1 MLEGI
6 ETIFDNKE
14 KMMSHLKK
22 KNYEANTE
30 VFLHN
35 NGHFFDEMK
44 AYVEQA
50 ADKERAADELAEILV
65 SAVEKSFSNKKG
77 KIPANVQVDLNF
89 FMIYYVFPTILKME
103 SVDAKIIA
111 DKICKLWGNRFKDSK
126 IQYTDYDT
134 LYGSF
139 RNKIFGIF

>member
-6 ETIFDNKE
+6 EKIYDNKE
-14 KMMSHLKK
+14 KMMAHLKK
-22 KNYEANTE
+22 KNYEANTKI
-30 VFLHN
+30 FLQDH
-35 NGHFFDEMK
+35 GHFFEEMK
-44 AYVEQA
+44 EYMEHAE
-50 ADKERAADELAEILV
+50 DKERAADEISEALV
-65 SAVEKSFSNKKG
+65 SAVEDNFSNKKG

-89 FMIYYVFPTILKME
+89 FMIYYVFPTILNLE
-103 SVDAKIIA
+103 SEHAKLIA
-111 DKICKLWGNRFKDSK
+111 DKVCELWGKRFKDSK

>member
-6 ETIFDNKE
+6 ETIFNNKE

-22 KNYEANTE
+22 KNYEENTK
-30 VFLHN
+30 VFLEN
-35 NGHFFDEMK
+35 NGHFFDEMITYIDQANDKVK
-44 AYVEQA
+44 AV
-50 ADKERAADELAEILV
+50 DEIAETFV
-65 SAVEKSFSNKKG
+65 SAVEKNFSNKKG
-77 KIPANVQVDLNF
+77 RVPANVQVDLNF
-89 FMIYYVFPTILKME
+89 FMIYYVFPTILKLE
-103 SVDAKIIA
+103 SSSAKSLA
-111 DKICKLWGNRFKDSK
+111 DKICELWGNRFKDSK

>member
-6 ETIFDNKE
+6 EKIFDNKE

-22 KNYEANTE
+22 KNYEANTA
-30 VFLHN
+30 VFLEEHS
-35 NGHFFDEMK
+35 HFFEDMK
-44 AYVEQA
+44 AYVDQA
-50 ADKERAADELAEILV
+50 EDKDAAAVEIAECFV
-65 SAVEKSFSNKKG
+65 SAVEKNFSNKKG
-77 KIPANVQVDLNF
+77 KIPSSVQVDLNF
-89 FMIYYVFPTILKME
+89 FMIYYVFPTILNLE
-103 SVDAKIIA
+103 SEYTKVIA
-111 DKICKLWGNRFKDSK
+111 DKLCELWGKRFKDSK

>member
-6 ETIFDNKE
+6 ETIFNNKE

-22 KNYEANTE
+22 KNYETNTAD
-30 VFLHN
+30 FLQN
-35 NGHFFDEMK
+35 NGHFFDEMTT
-44 AYVEQA
+44 YIEQEN
-50 ADKERAADELAEILV
+50 DKEKAVDDIAETFV

-77 KIPANVQVDLNF
+77 KVPANVQVDLNF
-89 FMIYYVFPTILKME
+89 FMIYYVFPTILKLE
-103 SVDAKIIA
+103 CSSAKTLA
-111 DKICKLWGNRFKDSK
+111 DKICQLWGDRFKDSK